1 MPDQPVVLINAFKT
15 PPEDG
20 NRFLAAWDKIRE
32 YLETQPGYID
42 TAIHQSI
49 IPGADFQ
56 FVNVA
61 HWASAAAFHAAIGS
75 PGLVER
81 AAALADYK
89 PHASPYRVVRTP
101 VGVSTQTAPRA
112 QVLWPPP
119 WQQH

>member
-1 MPDQPVVLINAFKT
+1 MPDQPVVLINAFKV

-20 NRFLAAWDKIRE
+20 NGFLAAWDKVRE

-42 TAIHQSI
+42 TALHQSI

-75 PGLVER
+75 PGFVER

-89 PHASPYRVVRTP
+89 PHASPNRVVRTSGC
-101 VGVSTQTAPRA
+101 VNSNSPRA